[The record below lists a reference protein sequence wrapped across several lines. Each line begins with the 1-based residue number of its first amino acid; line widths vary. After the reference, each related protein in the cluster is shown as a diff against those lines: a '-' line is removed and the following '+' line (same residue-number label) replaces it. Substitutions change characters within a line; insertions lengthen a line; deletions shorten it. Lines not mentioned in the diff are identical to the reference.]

1 MWLLKEKKAVE
12 REITKNGS
20 TYTVKRNK
28 VDKYGE
34 PTQEVEEV
42 TTLRGLFHI
51 SKGFIIKNTSDG
63 SQTKTKGQPMI
74 LALWE
79 ECETIQSGDF
89 VVINGN
95 TYKITDKNNIEE
107 YNIIA
112 DISLEVVLND
122 RN

>member
-1 MWLLKEKKAVE
+1 MWLLKEQKAVE
-12 REITKNGS
+12 REITRNGS
-20 TYTVKRNK
+20 TYIVKRNK

-42 TTLRGLFHI
+42 TILRGLFHI
-51 SKGFIIKNTSDG
+51 SKGFITKNTSDG
-63 SQTKTKGQPMI
+63 SQTKTKGQPMF

-79 ECETIQSGDF
+79 ECKTIQNGDF
-89 VVINGN
+89 VVINEN

-112 DISLEVVLND
+112 DISLEVVLSD

>member
-1 MWLLKEKKAVE
+1 MWLLKEQKAVE
-12 REITKNGS
+12 REIARNGS

-79 ECETIQSGDF
+79 ECETIQNGDF

-107 YNIIA
+107 YNIIV
-112 DISLEVVLND
+112 DISLEVVLSD

>member
-20 TYTVKRNK
+20 TYTVKRSK

-74 LALWE
+74 LALWK
-79 ECETIQSGDF
+79 ECETIRNGDF

-112 DISLEVVLND
+112 DISLEAVLSD

>member
-1 MWLLKEKKAVE
+1 MWLLKEQKAVE
-12 REITKNGS
+12 REIVRNGS

-51 SKGFIIKNTSDG
+51 SKGFTTKNTFDG
-63 SQTKTKGQPMI
+63 SQTKTKGQPMF

-79 ECETIQSGDF
+79 ECKTIQNGDF

-112 DISLEVVLND
+112 DISLEVVLSD

>member
-1 MWLLKEKKAVE
+1 MWLLKEQKAVK
-12 REITKNGS
+12 REIARNGS
-20 TYTVKRNK
+20 IYTVKRNK

-51 SKGFIIKNTSDG
+51 SKGFIMKNTSDG

-79 ECETIQSGDF
+79 ECETIQNGDF
-89 VVINGN
+89 VVISGN

-112 DISLEVVLND
+112 DISLEVVLSD

>member
-79 ECETIQSGDF
+79 ECETIQNGDF

-112 DISLEVVLND
+112 DIFLEVVLSD

>member
-1 MWLLKEKKAVE
+1 MWLLKEQKAVE
-12 REITKNGS
+12 REISRNGS

-42 TTLRGLFHI
+42 TTLCGLFHI
-51 SKGFIIKNTSDG
+51 SKVFVTKNTSDG

-79 ECETIQSGDF
+79 ECETIQNGDF

-95 TYKITDKNNIEE
+95 IYKITDKNNIEE

-112 DISLEVVLND
+112 DISLEVVLSD

>member
-1 MWLLKEKKAVE
+1 MWLLKEQKAIE
-12 REITKNGS
+12 REIARNGS
-20 TYTVKRNK
+20 TYIVKRNK

-51 SKGFIIKNTSDG
+51 SKGFVTKNTSDG

-74 LALWE
+74 LALLE
-79 ECETIQSGDF
+79 ECATIQHGDF
-89 VVINGN
+89 VVINSN
-95 TYKITDKNNIEE
+95 TYKITDINNIEE

>member
-1 MWLLKEKKAVE
+1 MWLLKEQKAIE
-12 REITKNGS
+12 REITRNGS
-20 TYTVKRNK
+20 TYIVKRNK

-51 SKGFIIKNTSDG
+51 SKGFVTKNTSDG

-74 LALWE
+74 LALLE
-79 ECETIQSGDF
+79 ECATIQNGDF
-89 VVINGN
+89 VVINSN
-95 TYKITDKNNIEE
+95 TYKITDINNIKE

>member
-1 MWLLKEKKAVE
+1 MWLLKEQKAVE
-12 REITKNGS
+12 REITRNGS
-20 TYTVKRNK
+20 TYTVNRNK

-42 TTLRGLFHI
+42 ATLRGLFHI
-51 SKGFIIKNTSDG
+51 SKGFITKNNSDG

-79 ECETIQSGDF
+79 ECKTIQNGDF

-112 DISLEVVLND
+112 DISLEVVLSD

>member
-1 MWLLKEKKAVE
+1 MWLLKEQKAIE
-12 REITKNGS
+12 REIIRNGS
-20 TYTVKRNK
+20 TYIVKRNK

-51 SKGFIIKNTSDG
+51 SKGFVTKNTSDG
-63 SQTKTKGQPMI
+63 SQTKTKGQLMI
-74 LALWE
+74 LALLE
-79 ECETIQSGDF
+79 ECATIQNGDF
-89 VVINGN
+89 VVINSN
-95 TYKITDKNNIEE
+95 TYKITDINNIEE

>member
-1 MWLLKEKKAVE
+1 MWLLKEQKAVE
-12 REITKNGS
+12 REIVRNGS

-51 SKGFIIKNTSDG
+51 SKGFITKNTSDG
-63 SQTKTKGQPMI
+63 SQTKTKGQPMF

-79 ECETIQSGDF
+79 ECKTIQNGDF

-95 TYKITDKNNIEE
+95 TYKITDKNNLEE

-112 DISLEVVLND
+112 DISLEVVLSD

>member
-51 SKGFIIKNTSDG
+51 SKDFITKNTSDG

-79 ECETIQSGDF
+79 ECETIQNGDF

-112 DISLEVVLND
+112 DISLEVVLSD

>member
-1 MWLLKEKKAVE
+1 MWLLKEQKAVE
-12 REITKNGS
+12 REIIRNGS

-51 SKGFIIKNTSDG
+51 SKGFITKNTSDG
-63 SQTKTKGQPMI
+63 SQIKTKGQPMI
-74 LALWE
+74 LALLE
-79 ECETIQSGDF
+79 ECKTIQNGDF

-95 TYKITDKNNIEE
+95 TYKITDKNNIEG

-112 DISLEVVLND
+112 DISLEVVLSD

>member
-28 VDKYGE
+28 VNKYGE

-79 ECETIQSGDF
+79 ECETIQNGDF

-112 DISLEVVLND
+112 DISLEVVLSD

>member
-1 MWLLKEKKAVE
+1 MWLLKEQKAVE
-12 REITKNGS
+12 REIVRNGS

-51 SKGFIIKNTSDG
+51 SKGFITKNTSDG
-63 SQTKTKGQPMI
+63 NQTKTKGQPMF

-79 ECETIQSGDF
+79 ECKTIQNGDF

-112 DISLEVVLND
+112 DISLEVVLSD

>member
-1 MWLLKEKKAVE
+1 MWLLKEQKAVE
-12 REITKNGS
+12 REIVRNGS

-63 SQTKTKGQPMI
+63 SQTKTKGQPMF

-79 ECETIQSGDF
+79 ECKTIQNGDF

-112 DISLEVVLND
+112 DISLEVVLSD

>member
-1 MWLLKEKKAVE
+1 MWLLKEQKAVE
-12 REITKNGS
+12 REIVRNGS

-51 SKGFIIKNTSDG
+51 SKGFITKNTSDG
-63 SQTKTKGQPMI
+63 SQIKTKGQPMI
-74 LALWE
+74 LALLE
-79 ECETIQSGDF
+79 ECKTIQNGDF

-107 YNIIA
+107 YNVIA
-112 DISLEVVLND
+112 DISLEVVLSD

>member
-51 SKGFIIKNTSDG
+51 SKSFITKNTSDG

-79 ECETIQSGDF
+79 ECETIQNGDF

-95 TYKITDKNNIEE
+95 TYRVTDKNNIEE

-112 DISLEVVLND
+112 DISLEVVLSD

>member
-1 MWLLKEKKAVE
+1 MWLLKEQKAVE
-12 REITKNGS
+12 REITRNGS
-20 TYTVKRNK
+20 TYTVRRNK
-28 VDKYGE
+28 MDKYGE

-42 TTLRGLFHI
+42 TALRGLFHI
-51 SKGFIIKNTSDG
+51 SKGFVTKSTSDG

-74 LALWE
+74 LALFE
-79 ECETIQSGDF
+79 ECETIQNGDF
-89 VVINGN
+89 VIINGN
-95 TYKITDKNNIEE
+95 TYKITDINNIEE

>member
-1 MWLLKEKKAVE
+1 MWLLKEQKAVE
-12 REITKNGS
+12 REIARNGS
-20 TYTVKRNK
+20 TYIVKRNK

-51 SKGFIIKNTSDG
+51 SKGFVTKNTSDG

-74 LALWE
+74 LALLE
-79 ECETIQSGDF
+79 ECATIQTGDF
-89 VVINGN
+89 VVINSN
-95 TYKITDKNNIEE
+95 TYKITDINNIEE

>member
-1 MWLLKEKKAVE
+1 MWLLKEQKAVE
-12 REITKNGS
+12 REITRNGS
-20 TYTVKRNK
+20 IYTVKRNK

-51 SKGFIIKNTSDG
+51 SKSFVTQNTSDG
-63 SQTKTKGQPMI
+63 SQTKTKGQPMV

-79 ECETIQSGDF
+79 ECETIQNGDF
-89 VVINGN
+89 VVINSN
-95 TYKITDKNNIEE
+95 TYKITDINNIEE

>member
-1 MWLLKEKKAVE
+1 MWLLKEQKAVE
-12 REITKNGS
+12 REITRNGS
-20 TYTVKRNK
+20 IYTVKRNK

-51 SKGFIIKNTSDG
+51 SKSFVTQNTSDG
-63 SQTKTKGQPMI
+63 SQTKTKGQPMV

-79 ECETIQSGDF
+79 ECETIQNGDF

-95 TYKITDKNNIEE
+95 IYKIIDKNNIEE

-112 DISLEVVLND
+112 DISLEVVLSD

>member
-1 MWLLKEKKAVE
+1 MWLLKEQKAVE
-12 REITKNGS
+12 REISRNGS

-51 SKGFIIKNTSDG
+51 SKGFVIKNTSDG

-79 ECETIQSGDF
+79 ECETIQNGDF

-95 TYKITDKNNIEE
+95 IYKITDKNNIEE

-112 DISLEVVLND
+112 DISLEVVLSD

>member
-1 MWLLKEKKAVE
+1 MWLLKEQKAVE
-12 REITKNGS
+12 REITRNGS
-20 TYTVKRNK
+20 TYTVKRNR

-42 TTLRGLFHI
+42 TALRGLFHI
-51 SKGFIIKNTSDG
+51 SKGFITKNTSDG
-63 SQTKTKGQPMI
+63 SKTKTKGQQMI

-79 ECETIQSGDF
+79 ECKTIQNGDF

-112 DISLEVVLND
+112 DISLEVVLSD

>member
-28 VDKYGE
+28 VDKHGE

-79 ECETIQSGDF
+79 ECETIQNDDF

-112 DISLEVVLND
+112 DISLEVVLSD